1 MSHSPYTVTTTP
13 IVGHTL
19 CGMITYTATFE
30 GAIVESKTFSP
41 VTYDQSY
48 RMFLI
53 FSEDVFL
60 IGTRTLTVSAKLTS
74 YPIIA
79 TAAPMTTQIEITDLC
94 MSSTIPDYLYLVGAV
109 NPLHTVFAPD
119 DRCGDWTITDFTGFS
134 RADIG

>member
-1 MSHSPYTVTTTP
+1 
-13 IVGHTL
+13 
-19 CGMITYTATFE
+19 MITYTATFE

-94 MSSTIPDYLYLVGAV
+94 ISSTIPDYLYLVGAV
-109 NPLHTVFAPD
+109 NPQHTVFAPD